1 MVYKEIIKNN
11 SEFIYH
17 NMHISS
23 ETKNFFKKNYT
34 IMKKKINN
42 KFDDLIING
51 NDIIQSSVVVK
62 KNLIKKVGYIS
73 EKKKLVTW
81 EDYDLWLKISKI
93 TNKFSLINECLG
105 KYYISNDKEI
115 KHKRFIT
122 NIKNFKKKY
131 NSSIKKF

>member
-23 ETKNFFKKNYT
+23 ETKNFLKKLYNYE
-34 IMKKKINN
+34 KKKINN

-73 EKKKLVTW
+73 EKKNL
-81 EDYDLWLKISKI
+81 
-93 TNKFSLINECLG
+93 
-105 KYYISNDKEI
+105 
-115 KHKRFIT
+115 
-122 NIKNFKKKY
+122 
-131 NSSIKKF
+131 